1 MSVGRNTLM
10 PFNSGMLVRDF
21 AICCSFLP
29 LLYGAKVR
37 ACRRFGRLH
46 QPQNDIFHA
55 GNGGRI
61 SHGASGR
68 NGFCVDGGG
77 QVCNLLR
84 HCRHRV
90 RGHRLLC
97 CRSGS
102 GGRALCRGRDRL
114 ALLRAFQRKHLL
126 HLLCRESHF
135 AQIQNIVDSHV
146 YHPFHRLEPVL
157 TSTCVKVL

>member
-21 AICCSFLP
+21 AIGCSFLP
-29 LLYGAKVR
+29 LLHGAKIG

-46 QPQNDIFHA
+46 QPQNDIFHT
-55 GNGGRI
+55 GNRGRI
-61 SHGASGR
+61 AHRASGR
-68 NGFCVDGGG
+68 NVSSVDCGG

-90 RGHRLLC
+90 RGNRLLC
-97 CRSGS
+97 CRSS
-102 GGRALCRGRDRL
+102 GGRALCRGRDGL
-114 ALLRAFQRKHLL
+114 ALLRTFKRKHLL
-126 HLLCRESHF
+126 HLLCRESHLS
-135 AQIQNIVDSHV
+135 QSQNIIDSHV
-146 YHPFHRLEPVL
+146 NHPFHRLEPVL